1 MDYDADN
8 SLPPRSVQL
17 QWGIIGRY
25 IVVGSRNGSP
35 MEDEERYVECSEH
48 GAQQETYVCQHL
60 IHSLRTGEHVGF
72 WCAESNGNPRP
83 DAWCDECEKKVQST
97 DGEWNDE
104 SESFAGIRLL
114 CGACYDRV
122 RRMNQGH

>member
-1 MDYDADN
+1 
-8 SLPPRSVQL
+8 
-17 QWGIIGRY
+17 
-25 IVVGSRNGSP
+25 
-35 MEDEERYVECSEH
+35 MEDEERYVECAEH

-60 IHSLRTGEHVGF
+60 VHSLRTGEHVGF

-104 SESFAGIRLL
+104 SESFAGISLL

-122 RRMNQGH
+122 KLMNHRH